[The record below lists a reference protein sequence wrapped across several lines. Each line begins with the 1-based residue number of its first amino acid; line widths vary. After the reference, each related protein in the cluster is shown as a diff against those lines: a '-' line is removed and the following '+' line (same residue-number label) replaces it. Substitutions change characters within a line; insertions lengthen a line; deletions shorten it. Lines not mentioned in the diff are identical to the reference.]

1 MRAFLPCINTHPR
14 DAGPGADSV
23 KSGADTGERR
33 MTIPALPSG
42 LQPEDFEKIEAA
54 VMETARGRWFLLEYA
69 RRQRA
74 EEAGRLILAVERL
87 ERRVAGVEPAPPE
100 TGRAADSDV
109 AVICEPS
116 GSQSGLRQ
124 GAPARLLLTTAA
136 AGPPEPPADPRLVAL
151 SRLDHLPLA
160 EKLALF
166 S

>member
-1 MRAFLPCINTHPR
+1 
-14 DAGPGADSV
+14 
-23 KSGADTGERR
+23 

-74 EEAGRLILAVERL
+74 EETGRLLQAIERL

-100 TGRAADSDV
+100 IGRAADSDV
-109 AVICEPS
+109 AVICEPEGSRSMELALDREPS

-136 AGPPEPPADPRLVAL
+136 AGPIEPPADPRLVAL